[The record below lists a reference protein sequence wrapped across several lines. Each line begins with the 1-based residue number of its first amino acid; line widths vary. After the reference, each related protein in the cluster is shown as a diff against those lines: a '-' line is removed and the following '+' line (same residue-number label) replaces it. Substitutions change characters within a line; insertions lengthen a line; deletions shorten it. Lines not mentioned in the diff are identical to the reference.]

1 MLNYWKTQVNLNP
14 NLLFSNDMSQN
25 LDDEGQL
32 VSMLLE
38 ANKYVR
44 YACICDSEGKILWN
58 SRRNNI
64 ESMMTLEDTK
74 ASVKRACE
82 NWRERD
88 KLSGKIGRGRF
99 AIVDYEKLKRVTVP
113 LANKHLLYIHVE
125 GNKPE
130 YIGDIM
136 NIVKY
141 VEEHPSQK

>member
-1 MLNYWKTQVNLNP
+1 ME
-14 NLLFSNDMSQN
+14 NLLFYEGMSQD
-25 LDDEGQL
+25 LDDEGKL
-32 VSMLLE
+32 VSMMLE
-38 ANKYVR
+38 ANKNVR

-58 SRRNNI
+58 SRRNDI
-64 ESMMTLEDTK
+64 VSMITLEDTK

-113 LANKHLLYIHVE
+113 LAKNHLLYIHVE
-125 GNKPE
+125 GHKAE
-130 YIGDIM
+130 YIGDILK
-136 NIVKY
+136 IVKY

>member
-1 MLNYWKTQVNLNP
+1 ME
-14 NLLFSNDMSQN
+14 NLLFSKDMSEQ
-25 LDDEGQL
+25 LEDEGKL
-32 VSMLLE
+32 VSMMLE
-38 ANKYVR
+38 ANKNIR

-58 SRRNNI
+58 SRRNDI
-64 ESMMTLEDTK
+64 VSMMTLEDTK

-88 KLSGKIGRGRF
+88 KLSGKIGKGRF
-99 AIVDYEKLKRVTVP
+99 SLVDYEKLKRVTVP
-113 LANKHLLYIHVE
+113 LANNHLLYIHVE

-130 YIGDIM
+130 YMEDIM